1 MIAGITSFLYSALA
15 IVITFSVVVFVHEL
29 GHFIVALKTGILV
42 ETFSFG
48 FGPEIA
54 GFSRRGIRYKIS
66 AIPLGGYVKMKGED
80 PDREDAGDEDAFMGQ
95 SPFKRI
101 GVLVSGPL
109 MNFLTGIIIF
119 ALIIYF
125 SGMPVI
131 TDEPVIGEVRE
142 DSPAEAANLRPKDEI
157 VAVNGEKPN
166 TWAGLAELI
175 NKKGTEGP
183 INFKINRGGKLINI
197 TVTPKYNKK
206 VGRNI
211 VGISAL
217 VHMKKAGL
225 LKSFAEGAK
234 YTVFICV
241 RLVKALY
248 LMITGQMK
256 AAISGPVGIAKIV
269 SQTAEKGAVQ
279 FFQLL
284 AFISVNLGFINLLPI
299 PILDGGHVVIALIEK
314 AKGSPVDP
322 EKVNIANVIG
332 FSLLITLLLFATY
345 KDLIGI
351 FF

>member
-1 MIAGITSFLYSALA
+1 MTDSA
-15 IVITFSVVVFVHEL
+15 
-29 GHFIVALKTGILV
+29 
-42 ETFSFG
+42 
-48 FGPEIA
+48 
-54 GFSRRGIRYKIS
+54 
-66 AIPLGGYVKMKGED
+66 
-80 PDREDAGDEDAFMGQ
+80 
-95 SPFKRI
+95 
-101 GVLVSGPL
+101 
-109 MNFLTGIIIF
+109 
-119 ALIIYF
+119 
-125 SGMPVI
+125 
-131 TDEPVIGEVRE
+131 
-142 DSPAEAANLRPKDEI
+142 
-157 VAVNGEKPN
+157 
-166 TWAGLAELI
+166 
-175 NKKGTEGP
+175 
-183 INFKINRGGKLINI
+183 
-197 TVTPKYNKK
+197 KYNKK